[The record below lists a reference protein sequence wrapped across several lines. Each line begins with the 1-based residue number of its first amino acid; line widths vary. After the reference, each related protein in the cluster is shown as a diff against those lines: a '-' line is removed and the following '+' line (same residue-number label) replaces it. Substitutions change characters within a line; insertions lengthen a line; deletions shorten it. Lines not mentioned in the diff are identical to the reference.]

1 MSMPPGS
8 RGLAAELRH
17 LWELAVW
24 LPKLAVHRSWVGNL
38 HLWSGST
45 SSLNETWLQCDDWL
59 SALLTVPDDV

>member
-1 MSMPPGS
+1 MSMSPGS